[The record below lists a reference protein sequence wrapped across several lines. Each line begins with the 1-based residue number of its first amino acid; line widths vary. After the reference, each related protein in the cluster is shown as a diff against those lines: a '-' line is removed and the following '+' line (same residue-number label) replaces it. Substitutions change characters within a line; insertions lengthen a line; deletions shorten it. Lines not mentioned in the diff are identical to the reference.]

1 MAYERLVGKLT
12 VENLWLYILRLLKE
26 KPLYGYEIRKR
37 IQERFDFSPAVI
49 TVYVVLYKLQREG
62 LVKKV
67 SVKGDNSAQRKYY
80 SITDEGSEM
89 LEAGKK
95 FFESTFQR
103 VFS

>member
-1 MAYERLVGKLT
+1 MAYERLVEKLT
-12 VENLWLYILRLLKE
+12 VENLWLYILRLLQE

-49 TVYVVLYKLQREG
+49 TVYVVLYKLQREE

-67 SVKGDNSAQRKYY
+67 SVKGANSSQRKYY
-80 SITDEGSEM
+80 SITEKGVEV
-89 LEAGKK
+89 LGAGKK
-95 FFESTFQR
+95 FFESTYLR

>member
-1 MAYERLVGKLT
+1 MAYERLVEKLT
-12 VENLWLYILRLLKE
+12 VENLWLYILRLLQE
-26 KPLYGYEIRKR
+26 KPLYGYEIRKQ
-37 IQERFDFSPAVI
+37 IQGRFNFAPAII

-67 SVKGDNSAQRKYY
+67 SMKGDNSAQRKYY
-80 SITDEGSEM
+80 AITNKGTDM

-95 FFESTFQR
+95 FFESTYQR

>member
-1 MAYERLVGKLT
+1 MAYDRLVEKLT

-80 SITDEGSEM
+80 SITREGSEM